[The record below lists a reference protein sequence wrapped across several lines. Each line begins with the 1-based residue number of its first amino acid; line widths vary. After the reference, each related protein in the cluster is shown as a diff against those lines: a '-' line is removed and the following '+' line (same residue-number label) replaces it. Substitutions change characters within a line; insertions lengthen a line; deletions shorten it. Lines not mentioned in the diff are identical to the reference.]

1 MITKQ
6 DCLTILVKLEDAGV
20 ANIDE
25 YIKKLL
31 IAKEVPVEVL
41 KFIATNRG
49 LEAANFYEMLRKS
62 YNQKKSPLYINI
74 LKDEVDNSSDVVT
87 TLACLLVQIILY
99 GKKLSDTNTFY
110 KEMRAEE
117 ISRVL
122 NDYFKTGIYDN
133 CVKMLK
139 LIKTDLLVL
148 EYING
153 RREKQ

>member
-49 LEAANFYEMLRKS
+49 LEAVNFYEMLRKS

-74 LKDEVDNSSDVVT
+74 LKDEVDNSPDVVT

-99 GKKLSDTNTFY
+99 GKKLSDANTFY

-139 LIKTDLLVL
+139 LIKIDLLVL

>member
-41 KFIATNRG
+41 KFIASNRG
-49 LEAANFYEMLRKS
+49 LEAVNFYEMLRKN

-74 LKDEVDNSSDVVT
+74 LKDEANNYSEAVT

-99 GKKLSDTNTFY
+99 GKKLNDANTFY

-122 NDYFKTGIYDN
+122 NDYFKTGVYDN
-133 CVKMLK
+133 CIKMLK

-153 RREKQ
+153 RRDKQ

>member
-74 LKDEVDNSSDVVT
+74 LKDEVDNSPDVVT

-99 GKKLSDTNTFY
+99 GKKLGDVNTFY